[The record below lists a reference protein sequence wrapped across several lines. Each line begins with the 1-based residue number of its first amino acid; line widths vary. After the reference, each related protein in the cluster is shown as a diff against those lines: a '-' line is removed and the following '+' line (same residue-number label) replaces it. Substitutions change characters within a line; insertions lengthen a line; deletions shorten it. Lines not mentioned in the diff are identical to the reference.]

1 MNNGHMIPMNKVQR
15 EVFDWIAAHPN
26 QNPVEIAEGL
36 SELPQ
41 DVVFNAVYFLYFNKY
56 ILAPKLTVDRFSVN
70 EFLTAEEIEPKG
82 E

>member
-1 MNNGHMIPMNKVQR
+1 MSNGHMIPMNKVQR
-15 EVFDWIAAHPN
+15 EVFDWIAANPN

-56 ILAPKLTVDRFSVN
+56 ILSPKRIVDCFSVN
-70 EFLTAEEIEPKG
+70 AFLTAEEIEPI
-82 E
+82 